1 MRLASL
7 RMPVCVGLALL
18 LVQLPVRGG
27 NSQVGRVIPRTGT
40 SAVNGTDLLLDTTLY
55 SGDLVSTQPEGSALV
70 LASGG
75 GRVLL
80 GPSSSVSLAEYDN
93 GLGLTLSRGVVR
105 VHTSGIA
112 VLANGVVVRAA
123 GDRGI
128 FEVGLEGTDALLVFA
143 ISGDVEVQ
151 ATNNTVVVPMDQ
163 VMRFEIKDV
172 AGLAAN
178 PAGANSITPKRMA
191 IAWLI
196 VTGATAGAI
205 YFLLRSNLNEL
216 KDICRQLNNQISPSQ
231 PLPPECN

>member
-18 LVQLPVRGG
+18 LVQLPVMGD
-27 NSQVGRVIPRTGT
+27 SSPVGRVIPRTGT

-70 LASGG
+70 LVSGG

-80 GPSSSVSLAEYDN
+80 GPSSSASLAEYDN
-93 GLGLTLSRGVVR
+93 GLGLTLSSGVAR
-105 VHTSGIA
+105 VHTSGIS

-123 GDRGI
+123 GDGGI

-163 VMRFEIKDV
+163 FMRFEINDVKGPV
-172 AGLAAN
+172 AG
-178 PAGANSITPKRMA
+178 PAGANSITPKRMMVTWLFVTLA
-191 IAWLI
+191 AVALTYYFAW
-196 VTGATAGAI
+196 T
-205 YFLLRSNLNEL
+205 S
-216 KDICRQLNNQISPSQ
+216 ICNKVENQISPSQ
-231 PLPPECN
+231 PTPPVCVKIRPF